1 MRAGELADRHLMGP
15 QASDPIRKT
24 FRTITWKML
33 ERSYRML
40 AESEAVLEHSL
51 KLEQKLGKP
60 G

>member
-1 MRAGELADRHLMGP
+1 MEMNRRRLDLEEARLKALDSFSHHHLE
-15 QASDPIRKT
+15 
-24 FRTITWKML
+24 ML

-51 KLEQKLGKP
+51 KLERKLGKP